1 MKRKIIARLRGRAGE
16 SIGETLV
23 ALLIGSLAL
32 LMLAGAV
39 SSAGRVVNT
48 SKTAMEDYYAA
59 ESTMSAG
66 PSMNVTVTGLGT
78 YTVNS
83 YQNEKAAA
91 AFPVVKYKM
100 IKTT

>member
-1 MKRKIIARLRGRAGE
+1 MKKDMRARLKSEAGE

-39 SSAGRVVNT
+39 SSAGRIVNT

-59 ESTMSAG
+59 ESNMVAG
-66 PSMNVTVTGLGT
+66 SSLNVTVTGLGT
-78 YTVNS
+78 YRVNS

-91 AFPVVKYKM
+91 AFPVVKYDNPQAM
-100 IKTT
+100 